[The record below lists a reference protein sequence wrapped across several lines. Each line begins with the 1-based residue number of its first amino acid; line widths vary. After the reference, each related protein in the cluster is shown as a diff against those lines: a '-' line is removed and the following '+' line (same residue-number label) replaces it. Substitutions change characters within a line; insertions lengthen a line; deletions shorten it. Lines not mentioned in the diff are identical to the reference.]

1 MKIDRKLCFVA
12 AFAIASAGVTS
23 PAVAAPEDLMAHL
36 TAGSDRTPV
45 VKEFDAAWVR
55 TLTRRGEPL
64 VFTRAN
70 SEDFK
75 YIGMPVG
82 GVCAGQLYLGGD
94 GKLWFWDI
102 FNTNDRHGTI
112 RGEQSYEFPS
122 PTDPLRTEADPRLP
136 PPSRGHCSGRS
147 TS

>member
-1 MKIDRKLCFVA
+1 LSA
-12 AFAIASAGVTS
+12 AILSFS
-23 PAVAAPEDLMAHL
+23 PAFVDPEDLIAHL

-55 TLTRRGEPL
+55 TLTRRGESL
-64 VFTRAN
+64 VYTRAN

-82 GVCAGQLYLGGD
+82 GLCAGQLYLGGD

-102 FNTNDRHGTI
+102 FNTNDV
-112 RGEQSYEFPS
+112 
-122 PTDPLRTEADPRLP
+122 LRDTP
-136 PPSRGHCSGRS
+136 
-147 TS
+147 